1 MRLTYNTERR
11 ILIKVVKVAMSSG
24 GGGGGSSEQDAFGE
38 GTDAKCVE
46 GKGSGDGVYASSA
59 D

>member
-11 ILIKVVKVAMSSG
+11 ILIKVVKVAMSSRG
-24 GGGGGSSEQDAFGE
+24 GGLMEQDAFGE

>member
-11 ILIKVVKVAMSSG
+11 ILIKVVKVAMSSRG
-24 GGGGGSSEQDAFGE
+24 RGGSSEQDAFGE